1 MKKFS
6 KINESK
12 IDLNELKT
20 ILSELDGE
28 FEYKILDYYTK
39 SDRRENYLIKD
50 IGGIEEGSKFSK
62 VILIDPNFN
71 LNRFGIDGWSEMW
84 FNSSGFSFFKDV
96 NETKIK
102 YDKIFAILEKLSK
115 YSPKLCVKDR
125 KFIICLIGQELTQD
139 DQNVKNE
146 MLKLYKYLQRKLS
159 EFVGPKRIF
168 KIVNLDNNYTL
179 KVSIREGSTEE
190 VLSSLCPHMALE
202 RGYEWM
208 KKIKINDDL
217 EDIADVLHDKS
228 FKIQFIPPKYSF
240 EIENNTYQLKI
251 VEL

>member
-12 IDLNELKT
+12 IDLNELRI

-71 LNRFGIDGWSEMW
+71 LNRFDIDGWSEMG

-102 YDKIFAILEKLSK
+102 YDKIFGILEKLSK

-179 KVSIREGSTEE
+179 KISIREGSTEE

-202 RGYEWM
+202 KGYEWM

-217 EDIADVLHDKS
+217 EDIADVIHDKS

>member
-39 SDRRENYLIKD
+39 SGRRENYLIQD

-71 LNRFGIDGWSEMW
+71 LNRFDIDGWSEMG
-84 FNSSGFSFFKDV
+84 FNSSGFSFFKDLT
-96 NETKIK
+96 ETKSK
-102 YDKIFAILEKLSK
+102 YDKIFSILEKLSK

-139 DQNVKNE
+139 DLNVKNE
-146 MLKLYKYLQRKLS
+146 MLELYKYLQRKLS
-159 EFVGPKRIF
+159 EFIGPKRIF
-168 KIVNLDNNYTL
+168 KSVNLDNNYTL
-179 KVSIREGSTEE
+179 KVSIREGFTEE
-190 VLSSLCPHMALE
+190 VLVSLCPHMAIE
-202 RGYEWM
+202 KGYEWM

-217 EDIADVLHDKS
+217 EDIADVIHDKS
-228 FKIQFIPPKYSF
+228 FKIQFISPKYSY
-240 EIENNTYQLKI
+240 EIENLTYQLKI

>member
-12 IDLNELKT
+12 IDLNELRT

-39 SDRRENYLIKD
+39 SSKRQDYLIKD

-62 VILIDPNFN
+62 VILINPKFDIKSFN
-71 LNRFGIDGWSEMW
+71 IDGWSEMG
-84 FNSSGFSFFKDV
+84 FGDSGFYFFKDI

-102 YDKIFAILEKLSK
+102 YDKIFGILEKLSK
-115 YSPKLCVKDR
+115 YSPKFCVKDR

-139 DQNVKNE
+139 DQNVKNV
-146 MLKLYKYLQRKLS
+146 MLELYKYLQRKLS
-159 EFVGPKRIF
+159 EFTGPKGIF

-179 KVSIREGSTEE
+179 KVSIREDSNEE
-190 VLSSLCPHMALE
+190 VLASLCPHMSIE
-202 RGYEWM
+202 DGYGWM
-208 KKIKINDDL
+208 KNVKINDDL
-217 EDIADVLHDKS
+217 ENIADVIHDKS